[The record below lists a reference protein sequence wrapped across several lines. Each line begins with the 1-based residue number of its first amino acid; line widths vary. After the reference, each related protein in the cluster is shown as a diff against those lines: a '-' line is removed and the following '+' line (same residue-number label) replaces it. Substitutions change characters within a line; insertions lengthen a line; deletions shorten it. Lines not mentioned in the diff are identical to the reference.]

1 MARSIATVM
10 NSSDHLKLPAGTSVL
25 DREPATGNDVQ
36 LALELAALG
45 ASSVLVRAVGGQAAL
60 SQLEHPSSAS
70 NNEPSPPQAQ
80 PA

>member
-1 MARSIATVM
+1 M
-10 NSSDHLKLPAGTSVL
+10 NSGDHLKLPAGTSVL

-45 ASSVLVRAVGGQAAL
+45 ASSVLVGAVGGRAAL

-70 NNEPSPPQAQ
+70 NNEPQ